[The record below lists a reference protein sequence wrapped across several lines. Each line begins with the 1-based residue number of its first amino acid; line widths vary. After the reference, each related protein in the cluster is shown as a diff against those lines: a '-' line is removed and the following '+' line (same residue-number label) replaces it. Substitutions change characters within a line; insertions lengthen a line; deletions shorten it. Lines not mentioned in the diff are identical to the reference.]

1 VFRSAPG
8 EQPSA
13 EANDGLIGELQ
24 KSWWVED
31 VRVAL
36 TVADDIF
43 SSMSAPA
50 FLERP
55 GREPGKWPSTLVTAR
70 LG

>member
-1 VFRSAPG
+1 MC

-36 TVADDIF
+36 TVADDVF

-55 GREPGKWPSTLVTAR
+55 GTRTGKMAEHFGHRPAWLTQL
-70 LG
+70 